1 MVVPVDAVPAG
12 DGRRLALQGSVPL
25 GGYLWHRSPASIRVR
40 FLFHAVSGGDG
51 VLRRYRSRGGGRP
64 VGPPAPGGP
73 LIGLVPGFPRARG
86 GVVFPKT
93 TPGKNSTV
101 LWRRGWLWRV
111 C

>member
-51 VLRRYRSRGGGRP
+51 VLRRYRSRGGGRLWA
-64 VGPPAPGGP
+64 PPAPGGRRV
-73 LIGLVPGFPRARG
+73 GRAWVFPSRG
-86 GVVFPKT
+86 GGRVFRQ
-93 TPGKNSTV
+93 
-101 LWRRGWLWRV
+101 LCRGDEEW
-111 C
+111 